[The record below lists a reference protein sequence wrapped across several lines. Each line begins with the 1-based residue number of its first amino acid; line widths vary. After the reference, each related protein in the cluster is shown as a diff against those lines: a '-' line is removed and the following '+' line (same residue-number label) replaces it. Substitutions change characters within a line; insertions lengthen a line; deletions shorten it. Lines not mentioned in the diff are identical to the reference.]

1 MHNRVEC
8 EMETVIDFFLYREF
22 GLSTRRPLP
31 DAVHSH
37 ILHCPQ
43 CRSFYRLLQERY
55 RTVPSEKITASP
67 A

>member
-8 EMETVIDFFLYREF
+8 EMENVIDFFLYREF

-31 DAVHSH
+31 DTTYAH

-55 RTVPSEKITASP
+55 RTVPMGNITASP